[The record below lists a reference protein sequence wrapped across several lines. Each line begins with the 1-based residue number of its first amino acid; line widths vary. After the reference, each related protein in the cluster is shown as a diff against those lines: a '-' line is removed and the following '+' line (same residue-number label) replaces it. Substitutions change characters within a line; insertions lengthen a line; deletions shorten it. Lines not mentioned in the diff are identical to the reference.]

1 MSKKFK
7 DFATPEAIKLI
18 DTTLLMSSRETPFV
32 PEIFLKKKKDL
43 RISVVDSLSGFF
55 SFSFCTR
62 KLRLRM
68 ILSSRDFP
76 DNNKAVS
83 FF

>member
-32 PEIFLKKKKDL
+32 LEIFLKKKKDL
-43 RISVVDSLSGFF
+43 RMSVVDSLSGFF
-55 SFSFCTR
+55 SLSHSAQKAETQNDIIQQRFS
-62 KLRLRM
+62 
-68 ILSSRDFP
+68 
-76 DNNKAVS
+76 
-83 FF
+83 